1 MNLIFKKET
10 SFPKN
15 VTCIF
20 WDILVAFLKHMPYLL
35 KSYIKFC
42 THTKL
47 LHAKWYTFSG
57 SLYICS
63 SKNKENWFLCFCWV
77 RYWSIMT
84 NWRKQRPFYDPTKT
98 KMRTIQMPTSFY
110 ILLQFVRN
118 GRSLLELTFW
128 RYHLALHVHV

>member
-15 VTCIF
+15 VIF

-42 THTKL
+42 THTK
-47 LHAKWYTFSG
+47 YSFSG

-63 SKNKENWFLCFCWV
+63 SG
-77 RYWSIMT
+77 
-84 NWRKQRPFYDPTKT
+84 TK
-98 KMRTIQMPTSFY
+98 RIDF
-110 ILLQFVRN
+110 FVFVESDT
-118 GRSLLELTFW
+118 G
-128 RYHLALHVHV
+128 AL

>member
-1 MNLIFKKET
+1 MNLIFKKDS
-10 SFPKN
+10 SFPKS
-15 VTCIF
+15 VLF
-20 WDILVAFLKHMPYLL
+20 WDIVVAFFKPLPYLS
-35 KSYIKFC
+35 KSYLKFC
-42 THTKL
+42 TRTKL
-47 LHAKWYTFSG
+47 LYYKWYTF
-57 SLYICS
+57 LVVVFTFWFW
-63 SKNKENWFLCFCWV
+63 NKGHWFLCFCWV

-84 NWRKQRPFYDPTKT
+84 NWRKQRPFYGPTKT